1 VETIRALQQASSICY
16 KNKRRKHSN
25 DNDVFFFFCCDPE
38 NSQSASENRAGTLQ
52 VEGMRGRSRVNV
64 RAAAR
69 VTEAALRWC
78 FFFGWPGLG
87 FGERLK
93 NRWKKKKK
101 GFGSMRGDGAWRRRR
116 RRTKCKSCYE
126 IFAR

>member
-16 KNKRRKHSN
+16 KNKRKKHSN
-25 DNDVFFFFCCDPE
+25 DNDVFIFFFCCKPE
-38 NSQSASENRAGTLQ
+38 NSQSASENRAGTLHE
-52 VEGMRGRSRVNV
+52 EGMRGRWRVHV
-64 RAAAR
+64 RAATR

-78 FFFGWPGLG
+78 FFSSRPGLG

-101 GFGSMRGDGAWRRRR
+101 GFG
-116 RRTKCKSCYE
+116 
-126 IFAR
+126 